1 MKKKIRLA
9 VVIMLGI
16 ALLMVT
22 IHFTINGI
30 PSLDFLNPH
39 AQ

>member
-1 MKKKIRLA
+1 VTRSRTILLI
-9 VVIMLGI
+9 VVGI
-16 ALLMVT
+16 VLVMAA

-30 PSLDFLNPH
+30 PSLDSLNPH

>member
-1 MKKKIRLA
+1 MKKKIRIAALI
-9 VVIMLGI
+9 VLGV

-30 PSLDFLNPH
+30 PSLEFLNPH
-39 AQ
+39 AR